1 MVNCLDGGTGT
12 FRQSGGSV
20 TISGLLYIGSNGG
33 TGTYWQ
39 TGGVV
44 TNYGHC
50 VVGRNG
56 GNGGRYVMEG
66 GSLAVTMQALR
77 IGLSSPGEFSI
88 SNGTVDVTYQTWVG
102 ENATGNGTFSGV
114 PSLDVKG
121 YSIRLSSDRKRVV
134 VVRKGLTIIIQ

>member
-20 TISGLLYIGSNGG
+20 TIS
-33 TGTYWQ
+33 
-39 TGGVV
+39 
-44 TNYGHC
+44 
-50 VVGRNG
+50 
-56 GNGGRYVMEG
+56 
-66 GSLAVTMQALR
+66 
-77 IGLSSPGEFSI
+77 
-88 SNGTVDVTYQTWVG
+88 VTYQTWVG

-134 VVRKGLTIIIQ
+134 VVRKGLTIIIR